1 MIEGDQMIRWQFLAD
16 VVQRNVARGRRTEE
30 WRVERA
36 GHVAIQKK
44 YPEQYREKVDWFL
57 KSLPM

>member
-1 MIEGDQMIRWQFLAD
+1 MIRWQFLAD

-36 GHVAIQKK
+36 GHVAIQKM

-57 KSLPM
+57 KSLQM